1 MKKYRFIKALFL
13 ILVGIYIFLFFS
25 IHSFSQVRISGKVD
39 PLLAGIYNSLYSP
52 EKAKEISSDSSFIQ
66 VALPFERFSSTIA
79 LSWTNGEPMVG
90 SFIKVDGSLD
100 ELQSLGVKV
109 HSRIGN
115 IITADLPLR
124 RLPEITALSEVLRI
138 ETAKPVELDLNVASP
153 RVKAPN
159 ARTSFGLTGKGVII
173 GMVDSGLDLA
183 NEDFK
188 DNEGKTRV
196 LYLWDQT
203 DNLGPHPWEYDYG
216 TEWTKNDIDQ
226 GNYRQ
231 TATSGHGTYTT
242 GIAAG
247 SGKATGNGV
256 PQYTYV
262 GVAPEADLIV
272 VNTDLSNNSKVTDAV
287 LYIGNK
293 AEQLGKPWVANLSM
307 GAFWGPRDGTSLF
320 EQIIYGITNQDL
332 GKGKVIVVSAGNEG
346 YDPNNPEVIQN
357 NEEHRN
363 NKNHARK
370 QGYGLVTME
379 VDASSIFDNDI
390 VWNEIWYPSNQP
402 FNVTITSPR
411 GRNYGPF
418 GAGQGTG
425 SPGQGQLYFTDTDG
439 IVLCHNE
446 YFDYSWPEPFPN
458 SPDNQIIIALA
469 DFTYQGT
476 LYSLASGNWTITMS
490 NGSGWWDSYVLSL
503 NSTNDIARFTDASNE
518 NSRKMRE
525 PANAFNIITVGSFNT
540 KNG

>member
-66 VALPFERFSSTIA
+66 VALPFERFSSTMA

-90 SFIKVDGSLD
+90 SFIKVEGSLD

-138 ETAKPVELDLNVASP
+138 ETAKPVELDLNVA
-153 RVKAPN
+153 APMVN
-159 ARTSFGLTGKGVII
+159 APLARNSFGLTGKGVII

-226 GNYRQ
+226 GNCRQ

-247 SGKATGNGV
+247 SGKETGNGI

-262 GVAPEADLIV
+262 GVAPE
-272 VNTDLSNNSKVTDAV
+272 
-287 LYIGNK
+287 
-293 AEQLGKPWVANLSM
+293 
-307 GAFWGPRDGTSLF
+307 
-320 EQIIYGITNQDL
+320 
-332 GKGKVIVVSAGNEG
+332 
-346 YDPNNPEVIQN
+346 
-357 NEEHRN
+357 EE
-363 NKNHARK
+363 
-370 QGYGLVTME
+370 L
-379 VDASSIFDNDI
+379 
-390 VWNEIWYPSNQP
+390 
-402 FNVTITSPR
+402 
-411 GRNYGPF
+411 
-418 GAGQGTG
+418 
-425 SPGQGQLYFTDTDG
+425 
-439 IVLCHNE
+439 
-446 YFDYSWPEPFPN
+446 
-458 SPDNQIIIALA
+458 
-469 DFTYQGT
+469 
-476 LYSLASGNWTITMS
+476 
-490 NGSGWWDSYVLSL
+490 
-503 NSTNDIARFTDASNE
+503 
-518 NSRKMRE
+518 
-525 PANAFNIITVGSFNT
+525 
-540 KNG
+540 